1 MESAPDA
8 PTSAARQ
15 ADITVVIA
23 TRDRPDAL
31 QRCLDALVRGAV
43 LPAVV
48 IVIDQSDGEATRR
61 LIERQSALTPTPP
74 LLYRYVRDTPR
85 GMSAAQN
92 LGFAQTDAA
101 VIAVTDDDCVPDVT
115 WLERIEATLT
125 QDANLGG
132 VTGRVLPL
140 PAAGERQHP
149 VATRTSEVRRDF
161 RGKTP
166 PWQVGSGNN
175 FAVRRVWLERV
186 HGCDERLGP
195 GTRSGGGADMDL
207 FYRLLRA
214 GAQLRY
220 APDILVLHER
230 QTLAGRLSR
239 RGVYGHGTGA
249 CCGLYLR
256 QGDLYGLRL
265 LGNWLWFRARRL
277 AVAGARREWRTVH
290 EELLVLRGTLSG
302 LLYGARLR
310 NWQGAP

>member
-1 MESAPDA
+1 MELAPDD
-8 PTSAARQ
+8 PLSAARQ
-15 ADITVVIA
+15 ADIAVVIA

-31 QRCLDALVRGAV
+31 QRCLDALSRGAV

-48 IVIDQSDGEATRR
+48 IVVDQSDGAATRTLVER
-61 LIERQSALTPTPP
+61 LSALTPTPP
-74 LLYRYVRDTPR
+74 LLYVRDTPR

-92 LGFAQTDAA
+92 LGFAQADAA
-101 VIAVTDDDCVPDVT
+101 VIAVTDDDCVPDAT
-115 WLERIEATLT
+115 WLARIEATLA
-125 QDANLGG
+125 QHANLGG

-140 PAAGERQHP
+140 PAVAERQHP

-186 HGCDERLGP
+186 HGCDARLGP

-220 APDILVLHER
+220 EPDLLVLHER

-239 RGVYGHGTGA
+239 RGVYGYGA
-249 CCGLYLR
+249 GVCCGLYLR

-265 LGNWLWFRARRL
+265 LGNWLGFRARRL
-277 AVAGARREWRTVH
+277 AVATVRREWRTVR
-290 EELLVLRGTLSG
+290 EELLVLRGTLAG
-302 LLYGARLR
+302 LLYGVRLR
-310 NWQGAP
+310 SWRGAA

>member
-1 MESAPDA
+1 MEPAPDD
-8 PTSAARQ
+8 PISDAAHQ
-15 ADITVVIA
+15 ADIAVVIA

-48 IVIDQSDGEATRR
+48 IVVDQSDGEATRNVV
-61 LIERQSALTPTPP
+61 ERQSTLTSTPR
-74 LLYRYVRDTPR
+74 LCYVRDTPR

-92 LGFAQTDAA
+92 LGFARANTA

-115 WLERIEATLT
+115 WLARIEATLAH
-125 QDANLGG
+125 DADLGG

-140 PAAGERQHP
+140 PAVGARQYP
-149 VATRTSEVRRDF
+149 VATRTSEIRRDF
-161 RGKTP
+161 HGKTP

-175 FAVRRVWLERV
+175 FAIKRVWLERV

-214 GAQLRY
+214 GARLRY
-220 APDILVLHER
+220 EPDILVSHER
-230 QTLAGRLSR
+230 QTLAGRVSR

-277 AVAGARREWRTVH
+277 AVAGVRREWHTVR
-290 EELLVLRGTLSG
+290 EELLVLRGTLAG
-302 LLYGARLR
+302 LRYGARLR
-310 NWQGAP
+310 SWPGAV